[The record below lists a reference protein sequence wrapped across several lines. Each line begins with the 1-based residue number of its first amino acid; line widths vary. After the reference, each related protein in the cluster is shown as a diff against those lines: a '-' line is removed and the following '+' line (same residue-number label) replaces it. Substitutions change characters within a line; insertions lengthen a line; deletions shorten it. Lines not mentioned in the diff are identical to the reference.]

1 MRAETNVQVFLE
13 IVERLLSQKL
23 PKKNRYVQKK
33 TRISQVIR
41 KQF

>member
-23 PKKNRYVQKK
+23 PKKTGTYRKK
-33 TRISQVIR
+33 LG
-41 KQF
+41 